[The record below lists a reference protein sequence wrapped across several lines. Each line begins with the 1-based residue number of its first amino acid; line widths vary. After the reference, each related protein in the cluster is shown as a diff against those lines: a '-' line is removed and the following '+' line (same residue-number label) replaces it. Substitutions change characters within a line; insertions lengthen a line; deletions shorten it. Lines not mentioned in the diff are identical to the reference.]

1 MGERGILHCLR
12 VMFDL
17 RPCLGGDPVQVLS
30 VALRFTRLRVGQ
42 RLVLLLGGMREI

>member
-12 VMFDL
+12 VMSDL